1 MRNQRF
7 TLLFAALF
15 MLAINVSAQNLKI
28 IKKEIQSSVE
38 TQKDKLIEASD
49 AIWEAAETSLVEY
62 KSAKQLKDYA
72 RSNGFEVT

>member
-49 AIWEAAETSLVEY
+49 AI
-62 KSAKQLKDYA
+62 
-72 RSNGFEVT
+72 